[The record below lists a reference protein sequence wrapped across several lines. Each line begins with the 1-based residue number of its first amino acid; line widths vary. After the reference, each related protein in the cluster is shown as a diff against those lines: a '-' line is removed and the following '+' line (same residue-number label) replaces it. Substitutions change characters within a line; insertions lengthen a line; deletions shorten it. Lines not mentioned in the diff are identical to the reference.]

1 MNYRRLGNSNLRVSP
16 LCLGTMMFGEQT
28 PDDEAARIVASA
40 REQGVNFIDTA
51 DVYNDGRSGTGA
63 GQAAQGPAP

>member
-28 PDDEAARIVASA
+28 PDDEAARTSRRRANRV
-40 REQGVNFIDTA
+40 
-51 DVYNDGRSGTGA
+51 
-63 GQAAQGPAP
+63 